1 MSTNRGTSPNRSLSN
16 RIPINEI
23 LKNFR
28 CLVSISVETR
38 TLCYDTIPEEREWR
52 KRLILS
58 LHDKGFSNKKIAE
71 KLNREGIKTPTGVTY
86 SQKLIWVTIKKWKDR
101 DIRMSDVRITL
112 NSVEP
117 VVCGYRETLLGK
129 CN

>member
-1 MSTNRGTSPNRSLSN
+1 M
-16 RIPINEI
+16 
-23 LKNFR
+23 
-28 CLVSISVETR
+28 
-38 TLCYDTIPEEREWR
+38 
-52 KRLILS
+52 S